1 MRDVAI
7 EGGGELCLIVG
18 VDLGIVAAARDR
30 DVRQTLI
37 HELFSGS
44 LQVDVHED
52 AVGRLSLAA
61 VTRDGVAV
69 VQVGVDADVEGDGPV

>member
-7 EGGGELCLIVG
+7 EGGGELPLVVG
-18 VDLGIVAAARDR
+18 VDLGIVAAARDG

-52 AVGRLSLAA
+52 P
-61 VTRDGVAV
+61 TRTSA
-69 VQVGVDADVEGDGPV
+69 P